1 MILSVAVAL
10 FLELWFEREPL
21 WLDEAWT
28 IAIAGQSRWGD
39 FFHQVYWDVNAPLY
53 YLFIHLWQ
61 SVFGLSDL
69 SLRLPSLVFAT
80 ATPLVAALSRTEG
93 LPDEDRLTWA
103 AILALWFPALSFAQ
117 EARCYAMLLLICT
130 LQCVAFI
137 RLLQAPDLRR
147 AAVWASLAALSIL
160 THYDAIF
167 PAAMQGLV
175 YLTVY
180 RSRAVKTWPAALAFV
195 PAFGWLLYHLPRIVL
210 FAKPSIAWYALLQL
224 SDLTQ
229 IGGFLIG
236 SVEALAGLVIVAAL
250 ALIIRLAWPRRS
262 RVEGPEPYVWW
273 AVAPSVVGAVILV
286 VIGFFRP
293 SFTFR
298 YLTPD
303 APGILLGLVLVARVI
318 IGRRVGLAYVEL
330 IVLLGFATIGR
341 VYAGDRMAPHSYNY
355 EVASRMLEKSHPRRA
370 VFLWDHPVDPILHP
384 EQLAAAG
391 DAFFHRDGLRL
402 AVDPVILKP
411 GEDPNARLMKEAAA
425 PGSVILWVYDTE
437 VQGTAARRYPP
448 RISTLDPSWL
458 CRRYGGGDRFAVYA
472 CERAPSA

>member
-1 MILSVAVAL
+1 MALSVAVAL

-28 IAIAGQSRWGD
+28 IAIAGQGRWGD

-61 SVFGLSDL
+61 GVFGLSDL

-80 ATPLVAALSRTEG
+80 ATPLAAALSRIDG

-130 LQCVAFI
+130 LQCIAFV

-167 PAAMQGLV
+167 PAAIQGLV
-175 YLTVY
+175 YLAVY
-180 RSRAVKTWPAALAFV
+180 RVQALKTWPAALAFV
-195 PAFGWLLYHLPRIVL
+195 PTFAWLGYHFPRIVQY
-210 FAKPSIAWYALLQL
+210 ARPGIAWYAPLRVSDL
-224 SDLTQ
+224 SDVF
-229 IGGFLIG
+229 GFMAGRVYMLWG
-236 SVEALAGLVIVAAL
+236 LLAVALL
-250 ALIIRLAWPRRS
+250 ALGLRFAWPRKS
-262 RVEGPEPYVWW
+262 RPEGPSAKVWL
-273 AVAPSVVGAVILV
+273 AIAPSFLGAGALIAV
-286 VIGFFRP
+286 GFFRP
-293 SFTFR
+293 SFAYR

-303 APGILLGLVLVARVI
+303 APGILLGLVLVARAI
-318 IGRRVGLAYVEL
+318 IGRRVALVFVEL
-330 IVLLGFATIGR
+330 IVVFGFVTIWR
-341 VYAGDRMAPHSYNY
+341 VHAGDRMAPHAYNY
-355 EVASRMLEKSHPRRA
+355 EIASRMLERNHPRRV

-391 DAFFHRDGLRL
+391 EAFFHRDGLRM
-402 AVDPVILKP
+402 AVDPVILRP
-411 GEDPNARLMKEAAA
+411 GEDPNTRLLTEASP
-425 PGSVILWVYDTE
+425 PGSVILWVYDTV
-437 VQGTAARRYPP
+437 VQGTAARRYAP
-448 RISTLDPSWL
+448 RISAIDPGWL
-458 CRRYGGGDRFAVYA
+458 CRRYGRGRFNVYA
-472 CERAPSA
+472 CERAPLA